1 MEAVREEYV
10 TLQLHDAQLERIEA
24 LMERNMARQEA
35 IASDIKGELK
45 AINARIGSLD
55 TKIDGVEKKK
65 LDAKIESVEQKLDAK
80 IESVK
85 NELNARID
93 NLDEK
98 IDSVEKK
105 LDAKIESVRSELSAK
120 IDGVEQRL
128 ETKIDGVMD
137 SIAITNSRIDDLN
150 SKKSNSIALWAI
162 AAAVGICAF
171 QAIVSLI
178 SLLR

>member
-55 TKIDGVEKKK
+55 TKIDGVEKK
-65 LDAKIESVEQKLDAK
+65 LDAKIDSVEQKLDAK

-93 NLDEK
+93 NLNEK

-105 LDAKIESVRSELSAK
+105 LDAKIDSVRSELSAK